1 MSEIPEDVME
11 RAREWTGPFKGDA
24 AGALDSLRRSVAEL
38 IGENPD
44 TWPTHKNAPL
54 AIAAAVAILVRDAQD
69 AALVPAALSAQ
80 PVQPV
85 VKMRTGDHVLHR
97 PSQETW
103 VVAWADYETGYMAPC
118 GWPTCQARI
127 DDCDIVKDAT
137 DEESAQIVAA
147 LAISGRTDAHKATQ
161 IADRSVSATPPA
173 SAGPEPQGEATRL
186 QPVASP
192 VQGYRDQIATLAAE
206 VEALRR
212 ERDELDLLYKAAS
225 DLGENNHRMASR
237 RADSLDAVLAQC
249 REALRPFADIA
260 GEAWADENG
269 WTDAACQNDR
279 IRDWLGPSA
288 FFAARTA
295 LKGASHEPT
304 I

>member
-1 MSEIPEDVME
+1 MSEIPEDVMD
-11 RAREWTGPFKGDA
+11 RARELAHSIRGKRYFEA
-24 AGALDSLRRSVAEL
+24 AE
-38 IGENPD
+38 
-44 TWPTHKNAPL
+44 T
-54 AIAAAVAILVRDAQD
+54 AAAKALISERNRALE
-69 AALVPAALSAQ
+69 AAAALSAQ

-173 SAGPEPQGEATRL
+173 SAGPAVKAC
-186 QPVASP
+186 PVGSEELVEQAWCELVNKDDRTSP
-192 VQGYRDQIATLAAE
+192 EEYPDMALITFDELREIIVRFSTLAQQAPGKPKE
-206 VEALRR
+206 PSAGVSEAMVEAAYDKLREFLSLHPSKIQVR
-212 ERDELDLLYKAAS
+212 AA
-225 DLGENNHRMASR
+225 LQA
-237 RADSLDAVLAQC
+237 
-249 REALRPFADIA
+249 ALEPRP
-260 GEAWADENG
+260 
-269 WTDAACQNDR
+269 
-279 IRDWLGPSA
+279 
-288 FFAARTA
+288 
-295 LKGASHEPT
+295 
-304 I
+304 